1 MEMKDMKKMFI
12 EYFGGSDDDVRAFAS
27 PGRVNLIGEHT
38 DYNGGFVF
46 PGALKMKT
54 TILCRKRN
62 DKKIRMMATDLKI
75 MVEANIDNIADYKDL
90 KWGNYQLGVVD
101 EMMKNGYEVGGMD
114 MLYDDTTPHGSGLSS
129 SAAIEV
135 STALCIAVLSNES
148 KGISKPVDMI
158 EMAKISQMA
167 EHNYIGVKCGIMDQF
182 SSAMGK
188 ENHAI
193 FLDCKDLSYR
203 YVKLDLKGK
212 KIVIANT
219 NKKHSLASSA
229 YNQRRQECDTAL
241 EILKTA
247 MPEKNYLGEISVAE
261 FEAHKNLIKDEIV
274 LKRAEHVVYE
284 CDRVLKSVD
293 ALGAGDI
300 ASFGKLMN
308 ASHDS
313 LRDLYEVTCL
323 ELDTLVDEAR
333 KISGTVGSRM
343 TGAGFG
349 GSTVSIVDDD
359 SVDEFIEKVGKAYT
373 EITGLTADFYVTEL
387 GDGGKE
393 IEA

>member
-1 MEMKDMKKMFI
+1 MEIKEMKSMFL
-12 EYFGGSDDDVRAFAS
+12 EYFGGEDAGIRAFAS

-38 DYNGGFVF
+38 DYNGGYVF

-54 TILCRKRN
+54 TIICRPRD
-62 DKKIRMMATDLKI
+62 DKKIRLMATDLKI
-75 MVEANIDNIADYKDL
+75 MVEADVDNLANYKDL
-90 KWGNYQLGVVD
+90 KWGDYQLGVAY
-101 EMMKNGYEVGGMD
+101 EMQCNGYEVMGMD

-135 STALCIAVLSNES
+135 ATALCIATLSNEK
-148 KGISKPVDMI
+148 KGITQPVDMI
-158 EMAKISQMA
+158 EMAKLSQMA

-188 ENHAI
+188 EGHAI

-203 YVKLDLKGK
+203 YVKLDLAGK

-219 NKKHSLASSA
+219 NKKHSLGNSA
-229 YNQRRQECDTAL
+229 YNQRRLECEKGL

-247 MPEKNYLGEISVAE
+247 MPDKNCLGEISKAE
-261 FEAHKNLIKDEIV
+261 FDSHKHLIHDEIV
-274 LKRAEHVVYE
+274 LKRVEHVICE
-284 CDRVLKSVD
+284 DDRVLRSVD
-293 ALGAGDI
+293 ALEKGDI
-300 ASFGKLMN
+300 AEFGRLMN

-349 GSTVSIVDDD
+349 GSTVSIVEDG
-359 SVDEFIEKVGKAYT
+359 SVDEFIDKVGKAYT

-393 IEA
+393 IV

>member
-1 MEMKDMKKMFI
+1 MEIKDMKKMFF
-12 EYFGGSDDDVRAFAS
+12 EYFGGEDEGIRAFAS

-38 DYNGGFVF
+38 DYNGGYVF

-54 TILCRKRN
+54 TILCRKRS
-62 DKKIRMMATDLKI
+62 DRKIRLMATDLKE
-75 MVEANIDNIADYKDL
+75 MVEADIGNLANYKHL
-90 KWGNYQLGVVD
+90 KWGDYQLGVAF
-101 EMMKNGYEVGGMD
+101 EMIKNGYTVMGMD
-114 MLYDDTTPHGSGLSS
+114 LLYDDTTPHGSGLSS

-135 STALCIAVLSNES
+135 ATALCVATLSNEQN
-148 KGISKPVDMI
+148 GVTTPVDMI

-193 FLDCKDLSYR
+193 FLDCKDLSYK

-229 YNQRRQECDTAL
+229 YNERREECEKAL
-241 EILKTA
+241 EALKTA
-247 MPEKNYLGEISVAE
+247 MPEKNYLGEISPAE
-261 FEAHKNLIKDEIV
+261 FEAHKHLIGSDV
-274 LKRAEHVVYE
+274 VRKRAEHVVYE
-284 CDRVLKSVD
+284 CDRVLKSVE
-293 ALGAGDI
+293 ALNNGDV
-300 ASFGKLMN
+300 AEFGRLMN

-333 KISGTVGSRM
+333 KIGGTVGSRM

-349 GSTVSIVDDD
+349 GSTVSIVEDG

-393 IEA
+393 EEV

>member
-1 MEMKDMKKMFI
+1 MEIKEMKSMFL
-12 EYFGGSDDDVRAFAS
+12 EYFGGEDKDIRAFAS

-38 DYNGGFVF
+38 DYNGGYVF

-54 TILCRKRN
+54 TILCRVRG
-62 DKKIRMMATDLKI
+62 DRKIRLMASDLKI
-75 MVEANIDNIADYKDL
+75 MVEADIDNLENYKDI
-90 KWGNYQLGVVD
+90 KWGDYQLGVAY
-101 EMMKNGYEVGGMD
+101 EMLKNGYDVMGMD

-135 STALCIAVLSNES
+135 STALCIATLSNE
-148 KGISKPVDMI
+148 KNGITTPVDMI

-188 ENHAI
+188 EGHAI
-193 FLDCKDLSYR
+193 FLDCKDLSYK
-203 YVKLDLKGK
+203 YVELDLKGK

-219 NKKHSLASSA
+219 NKKHSLGSSA
-229 YNQRRQECDTAL
+229 YNQRRLECETGL

-247 MPEKNYLGEISVAE
+247 MPAKTCLGEISREE
-261 FEAHKNLIKDEIV
+261 FEAHKHLIDDEIV
-274 LKRAEHVVYE
+274 LKRVEHVICE
-284 CDRVLKSVD
+284 DDRVLRSVD
-293 ALGAGDI
+293 ALGKGDI
-300 ASFGKLMN
+300 AEFGRLMN

-349 GSTVSIVDDD
+349 GSTVSIVEQDC
-359 SVDEFIEKVGKAYT
+359 VDEFIEKVGKAYT

-393 IEA
+393 LK

>member
-1 MEMKDMKKMFI
+1 MEIKDMKNMFL
-12 EYFGGSDDDVRAFAS
+12 EYFGGEDKGLRAFAS

-38 DYNGGFVF
+38 DYNGGYEF

-54 TILCRKRN
+54 TILCRLRN
-62 DKKIRMMATDLKI
+62 DNKIRMMATDLKV
-75 MVEANIDNIADYKDL
+75 MVEADIDKLADYKAL
-90 KWGNYQLGVVD
+90 KWGDYQLGVAYVL
-101 EMMKNGYEVGGMD
+101 KQAGYEVMGMD

-135 STALCIAVLSNES
+135 ATALCIATLSNEK
-148 KGISKPVDMI
+148 KGITAPVDMI
-158 EMAKISQMA
+158 EMAKLSQMA

-188 ENHAI
+188 EGHAI
-193 FLDCKDLSYR
+193 FLDCKDLTYR
-203 YVKLDLKGK
+203 YVKLDLAGK

-219 NKKHSLASSA
+219 NKKHSLGNSA
-229 YNQRRQECDTAL
+229 YNQRRQECERGL

-247 MPEKNYLGEISVAE
+247 MPDKGCLGEISKAE
-261 FEAHKNLIKDEIV
+261 FDAHKHLIDDEVV
-274 LKRAEHVVYE
+274 LKRVEHVICE
-284 CDRVLKSVD
+284 DDRVLQSVE
-293 ALGAGDI
+293 ALSMGDV
-300 ASFGKLMN
+300 ARFGRLMN

-349 GSTVSIVDDD
+349 GSTVSIVEAE
-359 SVDEFIEKVGKAYT
+359 SVDEFIEKVGRAYT

-393 IEA
+393 IV

>member
-1 MEMKDMKKMFI
+1 MEIKDMKKMFF
-12 EYFGGSDDDVRAFAS
+12 EYFGENEEGLRAFSS

-38 DYNGGFVF
+38 DYNGGYVF

-54 TILCRKRN
+54 TVLCRKRD
-62 DKKIRMMATDLKI
+62 DKKIRLMATDLKV
-75 MVEANIDNIADYKDL
+75 MVEADIDNIENYKDL
-90 KWGNYQLGVVD
+90 KWGDYQLGVIC
-101 EMMKNGYEVGGMD
+101 EMMKNGYSVVGMD

-135 STALCIAVLSNES
+135 STALCVATLSNEMNS
-148 KGISKPVDMI
+148 IKEPVDMI
-158 EMAKISQMA
+158 EMAKISQAA
-167 EHNYIGVKCGIMDQF
+167 EHSYIGVKCGIMDQF

-229 YNQRRQECDTAL
+229 YNQRREECEKAL
-241 EILKTA
+241 EALKAA
-247 MPEKNYLGEISVAE
+247 MPEKNFLGEITPAE
-261 FEAHKNLIKDEIV
+261 FEAHKHLITDATV
-274 LKRAEHVVYE
+274 LKRAEHVIYE

-293 ALGAGDI
+293 ALNGGDV
-300 ASFGKLMN
+300 ARFGELMN

-349 GSTVSIVDDD
+349 GSTVSIVEDG

-373 EITGLTADFYVTEL
+373 EITGLVADFYVTEL

-393 IEA
+393 TEV

>member
-1 MEMKDMKKMFI
+1 MEIREMKQMFF
-12 EYFGGSDDDVRAFAS
+12 EYFGGEDKNIRFFAS

-54 TILCRKRN
+54 TIMCRVRD
-62 DKKIRMMATDLKI
+62 DKKIRLMATDLKI
-75 MVEANIDNIADYKDL
+75 MVEADIDNLANYKDL
-90 KWGNYQLGVVD
+90 KWGDYQLGTIY
-101 EMMKNGYEVGGMD
+101 EMMCNGYEVMGMD
-114 MLYDDTTPHGSGLSS
+114 MLYDDTVPHGSGLSS

-135 STALCIAVLSNES
+135 STALCVATLSNEK
-148 KGISKPVDMI
+148 KGITTPVDMI
-158 EMAKISQMA
+158 EMAKLSQMA

-188 ENHAI
+188 EGHAI
-193 FLDCKDLSYR
+193 FLDCKDLSYK
-203 YVKLDLKGK
+203 YVKLNLDGK

-219 NKKHSLASSA
+219 NKKHSLGNSA
-229 YNQRRQECDTAL
+229 YNQRRMECEKGL

-247 MPEKNYLGEISVAE
+247 MPEKTCLGEISLAE
-261 FEAHKNLIKDEIV
+261 FDMHKHLIDDEIV
-274 LKRAEHVVYE
+274 LKRVEHVISE
-284 CDRVLKSVD
+284 DDRVLKSVE
-293 ALGAGDI
+293 ALGIGDVKE
-300 ASFGKLMN
+300 FGRLMN

-323 ELDTLVDEAR
+323 ELDTIVDEAR
-333 KISGTVGSRM
+333 KIKGTLGARM

-349 GSTVSIVDDD
+349 GSTVSIVEADY
-359 SVDEFIEKVGKAYT
+359 VDEFIEKVGKAYT

-387 GDGGKE
+387 GDGGRE
-393 IEA
+393 ILA

>member
-1 MEMKDMKKMFI
+1 MEIKDMKNMFL
-12 EYFGGSDDDVRAFAS
+12 EYFGGADDGIRAFAS

-54 TILCRKRN
+54 TILCRLRD
-62 DKKIRMMATDLKI
+62 DKKIRLMATDLKI
-75 MVEANIDNIADYKDL
+75 MVEADIDNLADYKDL
-90 KWGNYQLGVVD
+90 KWGDYQLGVAY
-101 EMMKNGYEVGGMD
+101 EMQQAGYDVMGMD

-135 STALCIAVLSNES
+135 ATALCIATLSNE
-148 KGISKPVDMI
+148 KNGITEPVDMI
-158 EMAKISQMA
+158 EMAKLSQMA

-188 ENHAI
+188 EGHAI

-203 YVKLDLKGK
+203 YVKLDLAGK

-219 NKKHSLASSA
+219 NKKHSLGNSA
-229 YNQRRQECDTAL
+229 YNQRRMECEKGL

-247 MPEKNYLGEISVAE
+247 MPDKNCLGEISKAE
-261 FEAHKNLIKDEIV
+261 FEAHKHLIDDEIV
-274 LKRAEHVVYE
+274 LKRVEHVVCE
-284 CDRVLKSVD
+284 DDRVLQSVE
-293 ALGAGDI
+293 ALNNGDV
-300 ASFGKLMN
+300 ARFGELMN

-333 KISGTVGSRM
+333 KIKGTVGSRM

-349 GSTVSIVDDD
+349 GSTVSIVESD

-373 EITGLTADFYVTEL
+373 EITGLKADFYVTEL
-387 GDGGKE
+387 GDGGRE
-393 IEA
+393 IEE